1 MKTIR
6 EHALFAAFIVF
17 VFLVFCRRIFFIA
30 SFLLGCVWY
39 ERTHDSSFVLIT
51 LLLLLLCINV
61 YQKEVPEIDS
71 GRVTEVHS
79 SYIVVRNGRTKVLVY
94 TKEQPVLDSVVL
106 FDCEFRQISSHISFY
121 GFDFAQYCAARG
133 IYWYTDS
140 ELVELNGSHSIR
152 GMLQKRIRSM
162 DEDHAVILNRII
174 FGIRS
179 DDDGLNGWLNDT
191 AFSLSGMIAFINVV
205 LKKIY
210 DPEQRKR
217 IIRIITVL
225 TGLVFH
231 FPVILTV
238 RVVFDLVCS
247 GHGRDDQRL
256 GIALLAIMILKPY
269 CVTSASFLFPVMFRL
284 VSFEEND
291 RRADTLWY
299 TSLMQSLLYK
309 RINPAEILLYRF
321 LRIICGLLWT
331 AALINVFLPFLPLPA
346 FVRLF
351 DRALSCIRIFD
362 IRGSLIGM
370 GLLLFLTLL
379 AVLRRSAH
387 YVRLRPV
394 LLWVCL
400 GCGLM
405 HPFAEVTFINVG
417 QGDSILIRMPLNTHN
432 IMIDTG
438 KPSYSDE
445 LDTVLQAKSIR
456 KIHTLLITHSDL
468 DHSGNQEYIAGNYH
482 PDHVITEH
490 FDEMSCGRVLFK
502 DLNTIKNDDENQS
515 SLVIYFELN
524 GLSYL
529 MTGDADEVTEKTI
542 VRNYGNLTADILKV
556 SHHGSSTGSSEE
568 LLDQLKPDLAVISA
582 GSYNLYHH
590 PSEQTLQRLL
600 QRHIPYLNTREEGDI
615 TIICLPVCN
624 LLVTASGK
632 FALLSSWR
640 DKN

>member
-6 EHALFAAFIVF
+6 EHALFAAFTVF
-17 VFLVFCRRIFFIA
+17 VFLAFCRHISVPA
-30 SFLLGCVWY
+30 AFLLGCVWY

-51 LLLLLLCINV
+51 LLLLVFCVPV
-61 YQKEVPEIDS
+61 YQIEVPKIDS

-79 SYIVVRNGRTKVLVY
+79 SYIVVSNRRTKVLVY
-94 TKEQPVLDSVVL
+94 TEEQPVLDSVVS
-106 FDCEFRQISSHISFY
+106 FKGEFRQISSHISFY
-121 GFDFAQYCAARG
+121 GFDFSEYCADRG

-140 ELVELNGSHSIR
+140 DPSELKASHSIR
-152 GMLQKRIRSM
+152 GCLQKRISKM
-162 DEDHAVILNRII
+162 DAEQAAILNRII

-179 DDDGLNGWLNDT
+179 DDDGLTGWLSDT
-191 AFSLSGMIAFINVV
+191 GFSLSGMIAFINAV
-205 LKKIY
+205 LKRIC
-210 DPEQRKR
+210 DPEQRKQ
-217 IIRIITVL
+217 IIRVITFITAL
-225 TGLVFH
+225 IFH

-238 RVVFDLVCS
+238 RIIFDLICS

-256 GIALLAIMILKPY
+256 GMALLLIMILMPFSVK
-269 CVTSASFLFPVMFRL
+269 SASFLFPVMFRL
-284 VSFEEND
+284 VSFEGKEQK
-291 RRADTLWY
+291 ADTLWY
-299 TSLMQSLLYK
+299 ISLMQTILYK
-309 RINPAEILLYRF
+309 RINPAEILLFRSLRF
-321 LRIICGLLWT
+321 VCGFLWT
-331 AALINVFLPFLPLPA
+331 AALITVFLPFLPLTA
-346 FVRLF
+346 VIRLI
-351 DRALSCIRIFD
+351 DQVLPCLRIFD
-362 IRGSLIGM
+362 IHGSLIGM
-370 GLLLFLTLL
+370 GLPFFLILL
-379 AVLRRSAH
+379 ASLRRSGH
-387 YVRLRPV
+387 YIRLRPI
-394 LLWVCL
+394 LLWICMA
-400 GCGLM
+400 CGLM

-445 LDTVLQAKSIR
+445 VDTILKAKSIR
-456 KIHTLLITHSDL
+456 KIHTLFITHSDT
-468 DHSGNQEYIAGNYH
+468 DHSGNQDHIARNYH
-482 PDHVITEH
+482 TDKVITEH
-490 FDEMSCGRVLFK
+490 FDEMMCGRILLY
-502 DLNTIKNDDENQS
+502 DLNRIENEDENQS

-529 MTGDADEVTEKTI
+529 MTGDSDKITEKTI
-542 VRNYGNLTADILKV
+542 VNDYGNLTADILKV

-615 TIICLPVCN
+615 TIICLPMCN